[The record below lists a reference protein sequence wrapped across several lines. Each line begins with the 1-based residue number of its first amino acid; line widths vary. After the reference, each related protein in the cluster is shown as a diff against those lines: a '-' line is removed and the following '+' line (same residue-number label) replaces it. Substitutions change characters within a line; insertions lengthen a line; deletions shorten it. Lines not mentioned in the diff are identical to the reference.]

1 MPAAQAAFVQ
11 SEQELEDRLV
21 LAQQTQSRQAPIAA
35 SLEQRL
41 ALAEAECRSTLSA
54 RLGLLEESLAAANA
68 AAAKVFNGR
77 ASRMLGLTPRGPES
91 CGES

>member
-1 MPAAQAAFVQ
+1 
-11 SEQELEDRLV
+11 V
-21 LAQQTQSRQAPIAA
+21 LAQQTQSRPAPIAA

-41 ALAEAECRSTLSA
+41 ALAEAECGARLLSA

-68 AAAKVFNGR
+68 AAAKVSIGR
-77 ASRMLGLTPRGPES
+77 AGRMLGLTPRGPEG

>member
-1 MPAAQAAFVQ
+1 MQ

-41 ALAEAECRSTLSA
+41 ALAEA
-54 RLGLLEESLAAANA
+54 AANA
-68 AAAKVFNGR
+68 AAAKVSIGR
-77 ASRMLGLTPRGPES
+77 ASRMLGLTPRGPEG